1 MDIAT
6 ILSTILFLGP
16 GFFINL
22 VEDQFWATTNKDK
35 KYESYILESFIYSI
49 IILVINLLF
58 LTFKFEIELIKF
70 NDLISELNNI
80 IFFIKYILL
89 TIISSFIVLAIKK
102 ILFEVILFIKNKNKS
117 KNKNKVKQFTKYP
130 TVWDKIFNNNKI
142 NVNELVFSIS
152 KGDVIISQ
160 GFLSSHSRLNAESK
174 EIELF
179 CTKDIADY
187 LNDEKFVSENLED
200 IDFEYY
206 DINNDVLIKGLRFK
220 KGAFYNC
227 EVEDVEEVV

>member
-22 VEDQFWATTNKDK
+22 LEDQFWATTNKEK

-49 IILVINLLF
+49 MILVINILF
-58 LTFKFEIELIKF
+58 LKFMFKIELLKF
-70 NDLISELNNI
+70 DDLISGLNNI

-102 ILFEVILFIKNKNKS
+102 VLFEVVLFI

-179 CTKDIADY
+179 CTKDTADY

-206 DINNDVLIKGLRFK
+206 DINNDVLIKGLRFR

-227 EVEDVEEVV
+227 EVEEVV